1 MLGAMI
7 DWVLAF
13 ASQTRRKTGMNPS
26 VSPSFGSVAYTGRG
40 TTRVP
45 RPPAHSA
52 PAAAA
57 AAGRRQPANRS
68 TRAPLMS
75 PGSRWSAD
83 AEPGFRHVFEVGARS
98 RMAAAIPD
106 DEAARAGAGHRIRI
120 RRPDRY
126 RRRPADRPCPDR
138 LAGSARPVQR
148 EDADVPAPVPPF
160 HRHRRA

>member
-7 DWVLAF
+7 DSVLAF
-13 ASQTRRKTGMNPS
+13 ASQTRRKTGMNPR

-83 AEPGFRHVFEVGARS
+83 AEPGHVFEVGAS

-106 DEAARAGAGHRIRI
+106 DEAARSG
-120 RRPDRY
+120 
-126 RRRPADRPCPDR
+126 
-138 LAGSARPVQR
+138 
-148 EDADVPAPVPPF
+148 
-160 HRHRRA
+160 